1 MPAAQNV
8 TLQPSLHRVLAEH
21 FHNSTVRCKLPA
33 VSILREVL
41 AEPDLLTNFI
51 DRLELVGL
59 CLVWPE
65 DAEVLHVL
73 PHHLPEKIAELGDA
87 TGQRRAGLL
96 DFNAEPAEIRHL
108 QWLAYQ
114 ATIRDGV
121 GAHPPMTLRS

>member
-1 MPAAQNV
+1 MPAAQDV
-8 TLQPSLHRVLAEH
+8 TLQPPFHGVLAEH
-21 FHNSTVRCKLPA
+21 LHNSAVRCELPA

-51 DRLELVGL
+51 DGLELVGL

-73 PHHLPEKIAELGDA
+73 PHHFAEKIAEGGDA

-96 DFNAEPAEIRHL
+96 DFNAEAAEIGHVE
-108 QWLAYQ
+108 WLA
-114 ATIRDGV
+114 
-121 GAHPPMTLRS
+121 

>member
-8 TLQPSLHRVLAEH
+8 TLEPSLYGVLAEH

-33 VSILREVL
+33 VSILRKVL
-41 AEPDLLTNFI
+41 AEPDLLTNLI
-51 DRLELVGL
+51 DGLELVGL

-87 TGQRRAGLL
+87 TGQRLAGFL
-96 DFNAEPAEIRHL
+96 DFNAEAAEIRHL

-114 ATIRDGV
+114 AAVRDRIG
-121 GAHPPMTLRS
+121 